1 MTSWKTYKIGDII
14 DEIAMGPFGSNI
26 KVDNFID
33 FGVPVLNGAN
43 LQGFKLKE
51 ESFNYV
57 SSQKAD
63 SLGKANAYRGDI
75 VITHRGTLGQIVYI
89 PNDSKFDRY
98 IISQSQF
105 RVRLNSQYVLPE
117 YFVYYFH
124 TRIGQHKM
132 LMNASQVGVPA
143 LARPTSTFKE
153 ITIELPPLEEQR
165 RIAGILGAIDDKIE
179 NNRRIN
185 SNLELQAQALYKQWF
200 VDFEF
205 PNEEG
210 KPYKSSGGKMVDS
223 ELGPIPEGWSVIGYC
238 DAVDIK
244 GGGTP
249 PTNNPE
255 FWNGS
260 IPFFTPKDVPSDCF
274 AIHTEK
280 SITEAGLSNCNSK
293 LYAKDTVFIT
303 ARGTVGKVVMAGC
316 SMAMNQTN
324 YALIGKN
331 ELSQYF
337 VYLLTIA
344 LVDRL
349 LKKANGAVFNAITT
363 RDFEGE
369 QIVHP
374 TNFVLGKFIDIISPL
389 YQQVLS
395 IAKENETLTTL
406 RDTLLPKLMNGEIKL

>member
-1 MTSWKTYKIGDII
+1 MTEWKIYKIGDII

-185 SNLELQAQALYKQWF
+185 TNLELQAQALYKQWF
-200 VDFEF
+200 VD
-205 PNEEG
+205 NRSDDWEEKKLSDFFNVVTG
-210 KPYKSSGGKMVDS
+210 KK
-223 ELGPIPEGWSVIGYC
+223 
-238 DAVDIK
+238 DANFSTKDGVY
-244 GGGTP
+244 
-249 PTNNPE
+249 
-255 FWNGS
+255 
-260 IPFFTPKDVPSDCF
+260 PFFTCSQDVLNAPDYSF
-274 AIHTEK
+274 EGAAILLAGNGDFNVKRYIGKFEAYQRTYVLIPFDRKYHSFLYLTIKYYLQE
-280 SITEAGLSNCNSK
+280 ITGGSRGSVIK
-293 LYAKDTVFIT
+293 FIT
-303 ARGTVGKVVMAGC
+303 KG
-316 SMAMNQTN
+316 N
-324 YALIGKN
+324 
-331 ELSQYF
+331 
-337 VYLLTIA
+337 IA
-344 LVDRL
+344 
-349 LKKANGAVFNAITT
+349 
-363 RDFEGE
+363 DFEIAMPRE
-369 QIVHP
+369 NIDDKLA
-374 TNFVLGKFIDIISPL
+374 VLDSIYQSIDGN
-389 YQQVLS
+389 
-395 IAKENETLTTL
+395 AAENNNLATL